1 MRPPRN
7 VRSFADDPLLKL
19 GAGLMGLALL
29 FAAAVAVYALT
40 DGPPERMAVKSS
52 TEPGVEP
59 LVRSDPGF
67 EPWKE
72 KAITPRDAETREPA
86 SKPEPEPKT
95 QPTPDPEPPPEPER
109 TPPEPEPAPEPE
121 RSPPETEPASPE
133 PELATPE
140 PEQDPAPQTVFEG
153 EPPKPTAEDIAS
165 VRKPRHYELPDGAV
179 MGLTIKALGIH
190 DVPVFDSVGEWALGH
205 GVGHHPKTSMP
216 WSDAPQR
223 NVYLAGHRLGF
234 PGTDS
239 HLIFYHLGDLGSGDE
254 ILLKDRD
261 GKKYR
266 YRVSETFKATPEDSW
281 VTGQV
286 RGRDMVTL
294 QTCSGP
300 NWERRLI
307 VRADRV

>member
-1 MRPPRN
+1 M
-7 VRSFADDPLLKL
+7 V
-19 GAGLMGLALL
+19 LALVC
-29 FAAAVAVYALT
+29 AGGVAVFALV
-40 DGPPERMAVKSS
+40 GGASEPAAAVKSS
-52 TEPGVEP
+52 TEPGIEP

-72 KAITPRDAETREPA
+72 KTVTPTDAETEEPA
-86 SKPEPEPKT
+86 SEPKLEPKT
-95 QPTPDPEPPPEPER
+95 QPTPEPER
-109 TPPEPEPAPEPE
+109 VPPKPERVPPEPEPA
-121 RSPPETEPASPE
+121 
-133 PELATPE
+133 TPE
-140 PEQDPAPQTVFEG
+140 PEQAPKPAPAPQPVFSG
-153 EPPKPTAEDIAS
+153 EPPEPTAGDIAYANG
-165 VRKPRHYELPDGAV
+165 PRHYELPDGAV
-179 MGLTIKALGIH
+179 MGLTVEALGIH

-205 GVGHHPKTSMP
+205 GVGHHPETSMP

-239 HLIFYHLGDLGSGDE
+239 HLIFYRLGELGAGDE

-261 GKKYR
+261 GKRYR

-286 RGRDMVTL
+286 RNRDMVTL

>member
-1 MRPPRN
+1 M
-7 VRSFADDPLLKL
+7 A
-19 GAGLMGLALL
+19 LALVCAGAVAMFAVL
-29 FAAAVAVYALT
+29 GGTPGPAAAS
-40 DGPPERMAVKSS
+40 KSS
-52 TEPGVEP
+52 TEAGVEP

-72 KAITPRDAETREPA
+72 KAVAFVEAETEEPA
-86 SKPEPEPKT
+86 PSPKPEPAPSPGPKT
-95 QPTPDPEPPPEPER
+95 QPTPDPEPPPEPEPR
-109 TPPEPEPAPEPE
+109 PEPAPPA
-121 RSPPETEPASPE
+121 EPAP
-133 PELATPE
+133 
-140 PEQDPAPQTVFEG
+140 DPQPVFTG
-153 EPPKPTAEDIAS
+153 EPPEPTAEDIAS
-165 VRKPRHYELPDGAV
+165 ARGPRRYELPDGAV
-179 MGLTIKALGIH
+179 MGLTVEAMGIR

-205 GVGHHPKTSMP
+205 GIGHHPETSMP

-239 HLIFYHLGDLGSGDE
+239 HLIFYRLDELGAGDE
-254 ILLKDRD
+254 ILLRDRD
-261 GKKYR
+261 GKRYR
-266 YRVSETFKATPEDSW
+266 YRVSETFKAAPEDSW

-286 RGRDMVTL
+286 RNRDMVTL

>member
-1 MRPPRN
+1 M
-7 VRSFADDPLLKL
+7 A
-19 GAGLMGLALL
+19 LAL
-29 FAAAVAVYALT
+29 FCAGAVAVFALLNGT
-40 DGPPERMAVKSS
+40 SEPAAAVKSS

-72 KAITPRDAETREPA
+72 KAVTLTEAETEEPA
-86 SKPEPEPKT
+86 SAPKPTPEPETEPKT
-95 QPTPDPEPPPEPER
+95 QPTPDPERVSPKSEPVTPDPER
-109 TPPEPEPAPEPE
+109 VPPEPEPA
-121 RSPPETEPASPE
+121 
-133 PELATPE
+133 TPE
-140 PEQDPAPQTVFEG
+140 PEQAPEPAPAPQPVFEG
-153 EPPKPTAEDIAS
+153 EPPEPTAEDVAS
-165 VRKPRHYELPDGAV
+165 AHGPRHYELPEGAV
-179 MGLTIKALGIH
+179 MGLTVEALGIH

-205 GVGHHPKTSMP
+205 GVGHHPETSMP

-239 HLIFYHLGDLGSGDE
+239 HLIFYRLGELGAGDE

-261 GKKYR
+261 GEKYR
-266 YRVSETFKATPEDSW
+266 YRVSETFKASPEDSW
-281 VTGQV
+281 VMGQV
-286 RGRDMVTL
+286 RDRDMVTL